1 MLIAIANFT
10 PKIMVKTRRK
20 RIKVEEE
27 SESHA
32 VENRPSSNAPALEVD
47 QDPPNN
53 RDPGKARK
61 RPRRASKGLHV
72 ETAEEVVKSPSPPT
86 RTRKRQR
93 QVNSG
98 TARNNTDVGSQ
109 SDGDDT
115 RASQSEGEAKDDS
128 EVDYKS
134 DEREENARKGGTSK
148 RSPEGP
154 KGRGAV
160 ADRTCVHCGKVIVTV
175 QGLKYHV
182 DNFVCRKESMPEKLK
197 RSPAPSKKRKKS
209 IVGRPKVKESQRFR
223 GSMEDRTCPKCK
235 KVFTSVLGKNYHV
248 KHGVC
253 TEQSVTNLAGSVS
266 FPTLE
271 KGSRYITKYGVVEVV
286 ADDRGRSTYV
296 YPDDIKEVHKKYVSH
311 RDKQVV
317 QKRKVYLDFGFQSR
331 LRRRRLRRTYE
342 FDNVRSDTTR
352 NAYFGGTSSI
362 MTDAKPLML
371 DQGLRQDPIHPPEAL
386 PDRIVVCTLI
396 PDERRRSYSPDQDF
410 TTVESS
416 TPTPITGFQATLY
429 LRRREL
435 TKSYS
440 PNANVFTCIDCG
452 TEYTSKEGFVYHLQ
466 GAVCK
471 KKAIVRAAQR
481 KEMNDIVQAR
491 VERHLLRFGKRP
503 NEKKRKG
510 EMGVYAQV
518 WLSLGFSLPA
528 AVKAPSVLEKG
539 DAIKFEMRVKELD
552 DTLKFF
558 REEIRKETVKR
569 SDKKEGAM
577 YASVFKSLNFKKP
590 RPPKGVERSRQT
602 KARKSGGGRKREN
615 GEAVDDEV
623 GANDDDDDDDDAE
636 SPDVPIVDIQVLID
650 EAKTGRYPTIQRY
663 DGDYPD
669 DCVICKDGGDL
680 LLCDFCCNAVHLNC
694 ILTKITIT
702 PPEPDEDFMCHV
714 CARKIVSRRNRA
726 EKRRLQKQESVLDKA
741 RQKAADRAAVEGQ
754 EEQKH
759 ESDYHAAAAVGK
771 ELSELIELLSDARR
785 SLRQMVEVSKINQ
798 LRRLQLGV

>member
-1 MLIAIANFT
+1 
-10 PKIMVKTRRK
+10 MVKTRRK

-32 VENRPSSNAPALEVD
+32 VENRPSSNAPALEAD

-53 RDPGKARK
+53 CDPD
-61 RPRRASKGLHV
+61 
-72 ETAEEVVKSPSPPT
+72 
-86 RTRKRQR
+86 
-93 QVNSG
+93 NG

-115 RASQSEGEAKDDS
+115 RATQSEGEAKDDS
-128 EVDYKS
+128 DVDYKS
-134 DEREENARKGGTSK
+134 DEREENTRKGGLQALPRRPKGTRCSGRSYMCALWKGDCHRPGFEVSRRQFCLSK
-148 RSPEGP
+148 RVDAGE
-154 KGRGAV
+154 AETI
-160 ADRTCVHCGKVIVTV
+160 TCS
-175 QGLKYHV
+175 
-182 DNFVCRKESMPEKLK
+182 F
-197 RSPAPSKKRKKS
+197 KKRKKS

-362 MTDAKPLML
+362 TTDAKPLIL

-396 PDERRRSYSPDQDF
+396 PDERRRLYSPDQDF

-623 GANDDDDDDDDAE
+623 GANDDDDDDDAE
-636 SPDVPIVDIQVLID
+636 SPDVPIVDVQVLID

-741 RQKAADRAAVEGQ
+741 RQKAADRAAVEGH